1 MSLAL
6 AQEPRNHAN
15 VAHAN
20 FVFWLQC
27 KDSGPDMVGPGPPCP
42 RDSGAAAWEQR
53 LSAEFGGCP
62 HSG

>member
-6 AQEPRNHAN
+6 AYEPRNHAN

-27 KDSGPDMVGPGPPCP
+27 KDSGPDMVGPGPSCP
-42 RDSGAAAWEQR
+42 RDSGAAAWER
-53 LSAEFGGCP
+53 RI
-62 HSG
+62 